1 MPTYI
6 IERTVPGDNTLTT
19 VELRDISAKSN
30 SVVAGLGEPYRWLHS
45 YVAGDKLYCV
55 QYDGRIGSSAF
66 HRDSRMDRRADGRL
80 CRSRGKGHAF
90 GGLHRSDR

>member
-6 IERTVPGDNTLTT
+6 IERTVPGANMLTPE
-19 VELRDISAKSN
+19 ELHDISAKSN

-55 QYDGRIGSSAF
+55 HEAASPDVVRRHAAEGGFPVDSVTEIASTIGPQTGMA
-66 HRDSRMDRRADGRL
+66 A
-80 CRSRGKGHAF
+80 
-90 GGLHRSDR
+90 

>member
-6 IERTVPGDNTLTT
+6 IERTVPGANTLTT
-19 VELRDISAKSN
+19 EELRDISNKSN

-55 QYDGRIGSSAF
+55 HEAANPDVVRRHAEEGGFPVDSVTEIVSTIGPQT
-66 HRDSRMDRRADGRL
+66 
-80 CRSRGKGHAF
+80 
-90 GGLHRSDR
+90 GLAA